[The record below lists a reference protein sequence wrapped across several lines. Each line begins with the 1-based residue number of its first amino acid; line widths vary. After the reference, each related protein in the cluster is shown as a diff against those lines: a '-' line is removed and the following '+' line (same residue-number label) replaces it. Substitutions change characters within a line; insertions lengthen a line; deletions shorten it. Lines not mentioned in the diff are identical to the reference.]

1 MNTTEGESFMKFSS
15 LGRLAVGLSIVLV
28 GAYALASPP
37 AGSYHLIKK
46 VPLAAAPGGS
56 EYFDYITVDSDA
68 RRVYLTHG
76 TEVKVVN
83 ADSGEVVGTVS
94 GLKRCHGIAL
104 VKELDKGF
112 ITDSGAEKVV
122 VFNIAT
128 LKVTGEI
135 KTRPD
140 ADAIIYD
147 PASKRIFSFNANA
160 KDMTVIDPVNET
172 VVKTLPMGGAPQSP
186 VADGKGTVYDNN
198 EDTNEVVVI
207 DSRALVIKARWP
219 FAPAGGARP
228 IAMDRQHRRLFIG
241 GRDPHQMLVVM
252 DADNGKVIQS
262 FPISAG
268 ADAADYDTE
277 TRMLFVSTR
286 EGMIHI
292 FHEDSA
298 NKFSVVDT
306 VKTEYGAKT
315 MALDPKTHNLYLTT
329 SDFGPPPAPTAE
341 QPHPNPVT
349 IPGTFR
355 LLIYGR

>member
-15 LGRLAVGLSIVLV
+15 LGRLAVGVSFVLFC
-28 GAYALASPP
+28 AYALASPP

-46 VPLAAAPGGS
+46 VPLTAAPGGS
-56 EYFDYITVDSDA
+56 EYFDYITLDSDA

-112 ITDSGAEKVV
+112 ITDGGAEKVV

-172 VVKTLPMGGAPQSP
+172 VVKTLPMGG
-186 VADGKGTVYDNN
+186 
-198 EDTNEVVVI
+198 
-207 DSRALVIKARWP
+207 SRALVIKARWP